1 MPKMA
6 TETGRVGIVTGGGSG
21 IGRAIAVGLARS
33 GARVLICGRRAA
45 ALEAAA
51 LEAQDARGKIEIV
64 PGDLLQSSTLASLE
78 AKVRGA
84 GGKLHFLV
92 NNAGVSGMN
101 PLDGPPEED
110 AWDRILETNLAVP
123 YRLIRSLA
131 PLMPEGGRILN
142 VSSVLGKFGV
152 AGYSAY
158 CASKHGLIGMTR
170 ALALELAPRKI
181 TVNAICPGWV
191 ETDMARSGMESIS
204 RRLGIPVEQFR
215 SEALA
220 RVPMG
225 RMLRS
230 EEIVP
235 LALYLLSEESA
246 MMTGQAL
253 NLCGGA
259 TTA

>member
-1 MPKMA
+1 MTK
-6 TETGRVGIVTGGGSG
+6 GSGKLGIVTGGGSG
-21 IGRAIAVGLARS
+21 IGRAIAIALART
-33 GARVLICGRRAA
+33 GTRVLICGRRGP
-45 ALEAAA
+45 ALEDTAR
-51 LEAQDARGKIEIV
+51 EAQGSPGAIEILA
-64 PGDLLQSSTLASLE
+64 GDLGRSATLAALE
-78 AKVRGA
+78 AKVRA
-84 GGKLHFLV
+84 QGGKLDLLV

-101 PLDGPPEED
+101 PLEGPQEED
-110 AWDRILETNLAVP
+110 AWDKILGTNLTVP
-123 YRLIRSLA
+123 YRLIRLLA

-142 VSSVLGKFGV
+142 LSSVLGKFGV

-170 ALALELAPRKI
+170 ALALELAPRKV

-191 ETDMARSGMESIS
+191 ETDMARSGMENIS
-204 RRLGIPVEQFR
+204 QRLGISVEQFR
-215 SEALA
+215 REALA

-235 LALYLLSEESA
+235 LALYLLSEESG

>member
-1 MPKMA
+1 MTPPAMGK
-6 TETGRVGIVTGGGSG
+6 VGIVTGGGSG
-21 IGRAIAVGLARS
+21 IGRAIAIALARA
-33 GARVLICGRRAA
+33 GAKVLICGRRAPS
-45 ALEAAA
+45 LEETAR
-51 LEAQDARGKIEIV
+51 EAQGSRGSVEIV
-64 PGDLLQSSTLASLE
+64 AGDLLQSSSLAALE
-78 AKVRGA
+78 AKTRAAGA
-84 GGKLHFLV
+84 KLHFLV

-101 PLDGPPEED
+101 PLDGPPPED
-110 AWDRILETNLAVP
+110 SWDRILETNLAVP
-123 YRLIRSLA
+123 YRLIRTFA
-131 PLMPEGGRILN
+131 PYMPEGGRILN

-191 ETDMARSGMESIS
+191 ETDMARSGMENIA
-204 RRLGIPVEQFR
+204 RRLGVPVEQFR
-215 SEALA
+215 REALS
-220 RVPMG
+220 RVPLG

-235 LALYLLSEESA
+235 LALYLLSEESE